1 MIKRNLLLI
10 LLTALVGI
18 AVFNASSS
26 DEQVNTISDI
36 NNGIEVNSL
45 KQVPSLSIEEIK
57 TEFVIL
63 NLWASWCIP
72 CQNEVDELLKISEQS
87 NITVIGILVD
97 DSVSNGREFI
107 KDNKITYKNVLEEEE
122 SDIVL
127 SQFSW
132 TGIPT
137 TLVLDRNLSILH
149 TLNGCLLYTSPSP
162 RDRTRSRMPSSA

>member
-18 AVFNASSS
+18 AVLNASSS
-26 DEQVNTISDI
+26 NEQVNTISDI
-36 NNGIEVNSL
+36 NNGIEVDSL
-45 KQVPSLSIEEIK
+45 KQLHSLSIEEIK
-57 TEFVIL
+57 TEFIIL

-97 DSVSNGREFI
+97 DSASNGREFI
-107 KDNKITYKNVLEEEE
+107 KDNKVTYKNILEEQE

-127 SQFSW
+127 SQFNW

-137 TLVLDRNLSILH
+137 TLVLDSNLLILH
-149 TLNGCLLYTSPSP
+149 TLNGEITANEIIELTK
-162 RDRTRSRMPSSA
+162 

>member
-10 LLTALVGI
+10 LLTALIGI

-36 NNGIEVNSL
+36 NNGIEVDSL

-97 DSVSNGREFI
+97 DSASNGKEFI
-107 KDNKITYKNVLEEEE
+107 KDNKITYKNILEEAE

-127 SQFSW
+127 SQFNW

-137 TLVLDRNLSILH
+137 TLVLDKNLSILH
-149 TLNGCLLYTSPSP
+149 TLNGEITANEIIELTK
-162 RDRTRSRMPSSA
+162 

>member
-36 NNGIEVNSL
+36 NNGIEVDSL
-45 KQVPSLSIEEIK
+45 KQIHSLSIEEIK

-97 DSVSNGREFI
+97 DSASNGREFI
-107 KDNKITYKNVLEEEE
+107 KDNRITYKNILEEEE

-149 TLNGCLLYTSPSP
+149 TLNGEITANEIIELTK
-162 RDRTRSRMPSSA
+162 

>member
-72 CQNEVDELLKISEQS
+72 CQNEVDELLKISKQS

-97 DSVSNGREFI
+97 DSASNGREFI
-107 KDNKITYKNVLEEEE
+107 NDNKIAYKNVLEEEE

-149 TLNGCLLYTSPSP
+149 TLNGEITANEIIELTK
-162 RDRTRSRMPSSA
+162 

>member
-18 AVFNASSS
+18 AVLNSSSS
-26 DEQVNTISDI
+26 DNQINTISDI
-36 NNGIEVNSL
+36 NNGIEVDSL

-57 TEFVIL
+57 TEFIIL

-97 DSVSNGREFI
+97 DSASNGREFI
-107 KDNKITYKNVLEEEE
+107 KDNKVTYKNVLEEEE

-149 TLNGCLLYTSPSP
+149 TLNGEITANEIIELTK
-162 RDRTRSRMPSSA
+162 

>member
-18 AVFNASSS
+18 AVLNASSS

-36 NNGIEVNSL
+36 NNGIEVDSL
-45 KQVPSLSIEEIK
+45 KQIPSLSIEEIE

-97 DSVSNGREFI
+97 DSASNGREFI
-107 KDNKITYKNVLEEEE
+107 KDNKITYKNILEEGE

-127 SQFSW
+127 SQFNW

-149 TLNGCLLYTSPSP
+149 TLNGEITANEIIELTK
-162 RDRTRSRMPSSA
+162 

>member
-36 NNGIEVNSL
+36 NNGIEVDSL

-97 DSVSNGREFI
+97 DSASNGREFI
-107 KDNKITYKNVLEEEE
+107 KENRITYKNILVEEE

-127 SQFSW
+127 SQFNW

-137 TLVLDRNLSILH
+137 TLVLDKNLSILH
-149 TLNGCLLYTSPSP
+149 TLNGEITANEIIELTK
-162 RDRTRSRMPSSA
+162 

>member
-36 NNGIEVNSL
+36 NNGIEVDSL

-97 DSVSNGREFI
+97 DSASNGREFI
-107 KDNKITYKNVLEEEE
+107 KDNKITYKNILEEED

-127 SQFSW
+127 SQFNW

-149 TLNGCLLYTSPSP
+149 TLNGEITANEIIELTK
-162 RDRTRSRMPSSA
+162 

>member
-36 NNGIEVNSL
+36 NNGIEVDSL

-72 CQNEVDELLKISEQS
+72 CQNEVDELLKISEQT

-97 DSVSNGREFI
+97 DSASNGREFI
-107 KDNKITYKNVLEEEE
+107 KNNKITYKNVLEEEE

-149 TLNGCLLYTSPSP
+149 TLNGEITANEIIELTK
-162 RDRTRSRMPSSA
+162 

>member
-36 NNGIEVNSL
+36 NNGIEVDSL

-97 DSVSNGREFI
+97 DSASNGRDFI
-107 KDNKITYKNVLEEEE
+107 KDNKITYENILEEEE

-127 SQFSW
+127 SQFNW

-149 TLNGCLLYTSPSP
+149 TLNGEITANEIIELTK
-162 RDRTRSRMPSSA
+162 

>member
-36 NNGIEVNSL
+36 NNGIEVDSL

-97 DSVSNGREFI
+97 DSASNGKEFI
-107 KDNKITYKNVLEEEE
+107 KDNKVTYKNILEEEE

-127 SQFSW
+127 SQFQW

-137 TLVLDRNLSILH
+137 TLVLDNNLLILH
-149 TLNGCLLYTSPSP
+149 TLNGEITANEIFELTK
-162 RDRTRSRMPSSA
+162 

>member
-18 AVFNASSS
+18 AVLNASSS
-26 DEQVNTISDI
+26 EEQVNTISDI
-36 NNGIEVNSL
+36 NNGIEVDSL
-45 KQVPSLSIEEIK
+45 KQVHSLSIEEIK

-97 DSVSNGREFI
+97 DSASNGREFI

-149 TLNGCLLYTSPSP
+149 TLNGEITANEIIELTK
-162 RDRTRSRMPSSA
+162 

>member
-36 NNGIEVNSL
+36 NNGIEVDSL

-97 DSVSNGREFI
+97 DSASNGREFI

-122 SDIVL
+122 SDVVL

-149 TLNGCLLYTSPSP
+149 TLNGEITANEIIGLTK
-162 RDRTRSRMPSSA
+162 

>member
-36 NNGIEVNSL
+36 NNGIEVDSL

-97 DSVSNGREFI
+97 DSASNGREFI
-107 KDNKITYKNVLEEEE
+107 KENSITYKNILEEAE

-127 SQFSW
+127 SQFNW

-137 TLVLDRNLSILH
+137 TLVLDKNLSILH
-149 TLNGCLLYTSPSP
+149 TFNGEITANEIIELTK
-162 RDRTRSRMPSSA
+162 

>member
-10 LLTALVGI
+10 FLTGLIGI
-18 AVFNASSS
+18 AVLNATNS
-26 DEQVNTISDI
+26 DEQTNTISDI
-36 NNGIEVNSL
+36 NNGIEVDSL
-45 KQVPSLSIEEIK
+45 KQLNSLSIEEIK

-97 DSVSNGREFI
+97 DSASNGKEFI
-107 KDNKITYKNVLEEEE
+107 KDNKITYKNILEEAE

-127 SQFSW
+127 SQFNW

-149 TLNGCLLYTSPSP
+149 TLNGEITANEIIELTK
-162 RDRTRSRMPSSA
+162 

>member
-10 LLTALVGI
+10 LLTALIGI
-18 AVFNASSS
+18 AVFNAASS

-36 NNGIEVNSL
+36 NNGIEVDSL
-45 KQVPSLSIEEIK
+45 KQLNSLSIEEIK

-97 DSVSNGREFI
+97 DSASNGKEFI
-107 KDNKITYKNVLEEEE
+107 KDNKITYKNILEEAE

-127 SQFSW
+127 SQFNW

-149 TLNGCLLYTSPSP
+149 TLNGEITANEIIELTK
-162 RDRTRSRMPSSA
+162 

>member
-36 NNGIEVNSL
+36 NNGIEVDAL

-72 CQNEVDELLKISEQS
+72 CQNEVDELLKISEQT

-97 DSVSNGREFI
+97 DSASNGREFI

-137 TLVLDRNLSILH
+137 TLILDRNLSILH
-149 TLNGCLLYTSPSP
+149 TLNGEITANEIIELTK
-162 RDRTRSRMPSSA
+162 

>member
-36 NNGIEVNSL
+36 NNGIEVDSL
-45 KQVPSLSIEEIK
+45 KQVPSLSIEEIE

-97 DSVSNGREFI
+97 DSAANGKEFI
-107 KDNKITYKNVLEEEE
+107 KDNKITYKNILEEAE

-127 SQFSW
+127 SQFNW

-137 TLVLDRNLSILH
+137 TLVLDKNLSILH
-149 TLNGCLLYTSPSP
+149 TLNGEITANEIIELTK
-162 RDRTRSRMPSSA
+162 

>member
-36 NNGIEVNSL
+36 NNGIEVDSL
-45 KQVPSLSIEEIK
+45 KQIHSLSIEEIK

-97 DSVSNGREFI
+97 DSASNGKEFI
-107 KDNKITYKNVLEEEE
+107 KDNKITYKNILEEAE

-127 SQFSW
+127 SQFNW

-137 TLVLDRNLSILH
+137 TLVLDRSLSILH
-149 TLNGCLLYTSPSP
+149 TFNGEITANEIIELTK
-162 RDRTRSRMPSSA
+162 

>member
-36 NNGIEVNSL
+36 NNGIEVDSL
-45 KQVPSLSIEEIK
+45 KQVPSLSVKEIK
-57 TEFVIL
+57 TDFVIL

-97 DSVSNGREFI
+97 DSASNGREFI

-149 TLNGCLLYTSPSP
+149 TLNGEITANEIIELTK
-162 RDRTRSRMPSSA
+162 

>member
-1 MIKRNLLLI
+1 MIKRNLLLM

-36 NNGIEVNSL
+36 NNGIEVDSL

-149 TLNGCLLYTSPSP
+149 TLNGEITANEIIELTK
-162 RDRTRSRMPSSA
+162 

>member
-18 AVFNASSS
+18 AVLNASSS

-36 NNGIEVNSL
+36 NNGIEVDSL

-72 CQNEVDELLKISEQS
+72 CQNEVGELLKISEQS

-97 DSVSNGREFI
+97 DSASNGREFI
-107 KDNKITYKNVLEEEE
+107 KDNKITYKNILEEAE

-127 SQFSW
+127 SQFNW

-149 TLNGCLLYTSPSP
+149 TLNGEIAADEIIELTK
-162 RDRTRSRMPSSA
+162 

>member
-18 AVFNASSS
+18 AVLNASSS
-26 DEQVNTISDI
+26 NEQVNTISDI
-36 NNGIEVNSL
+36 NNGIEVDSL
-45 KQVPSLSIEEIK
+45 KQVHSLGIEEIK
-57 TEFVIL
+57 TEYVIL

-97 DSVSNGREFI
+97 DSASNGKEFI
-107 KDNKITYKNVLEEEE
+107 KDNKITYKNILEEAE

-127 SQFSW
+127 SQFNW

-149 TLNGCLLYTSPSP
+149 TLNGEITANEIIELTK
-162 RDRTRSRMPSSA
+162 

>member
-36 NNGIEVNSL
+36 NNGIEVDSL
-45 KQVPSLSIEEIK
+45 KQLNSLSIEEIK

-97 DSVSNGREFI
+97 DSASNGREFI
-107 KDNKITYKNVLEEEE
+107 KDNKITYKNILEEAE

-127 SQFSW
+127 SQFNW

-149 TLNGCLLYTSPSP
+149 TLNGEITANEISELTK
-162 RDRTRSRMPSSA
+162 

>member
-36 NNGIEVNSL
+36 NNGIEVDSL

-97 DSVSNGREFI
+97 DSASNGREFI

-149 TLNGCLLYTSPSP
+149 TLNGEITANEIIELTK
-162 RDRTRSRMPSSA
+162 

>member
-36 NNGIEVNSL
+36 NNGIEVDSL

-137 TLVLDRNLSILH
+137 TLVLDRNLLILH
-149 TLNGCLLYTSPSP
+149 TLNGEITANEIIELTK
-162 RDRTRSRMPSSA
+162 

>member
-10 LLTALVGI
+10 LLTALVGV
-18 AVFNASSS
+18 AVLNSSSS
-26 DEQVNTISDI
+26 DVQVNTISDI
-36 NNGIEVNSL
+36 NNGIEVDSL

-149 TLNGCLLYTSPSP
+149 TLNGEITANEIIELTK
-162 RDRTRSRMPSSA
+162 

>member
-36 NNGIEVNSL
+36 NNGIEVDSL
-45 KQVPSLSIEEIK
+45 KQLPSLSIEEIK

-97 DSVSNGREFI
+97 DSASNGKEFI

-149 TLNGCLLYTSPSP
+149 TLNGEITANEIIELTK
-162 RDRTRSRMPSSA
+162 

>member
-36 NNGIEVNSL
+36 NNGIEVDSL

-72 CQNEVDELLKISEQS
+72 CQNEVDELLKISRQS

-97 DSVSNGREFI
+97 DSASNGREFI
-107 KDNKITYKNVLEEEE
+107 KENSITYKNILEEAE

-127 SQFSW
+127 SQFNW

-137 TLVLDRNLSILH
+137 TLVLDKNLSILH
-149 TLNGCLLYTSPSP
+149 TLNGEITANEIIELTK
-162 RDRTRSRMPSSA
+162 

>member
-36 NNGIEVNSL
+36 NNGIEVDSL

-57 TEFVIL
+57 TEYVIL
-63 NLWASWCIP
+63 NLWASWCVP
-72 CQNEVDELLKISEQS
+72 CQNEVDELLKISKQS

-97 DSVSNGREFI
+97 DSASNGREFI

-149 TLNGCLLYTSPSP
+149 TLNGEITANEIIELTK
-162 RDRTRSRMPSSA
+162 

>member
-10 LLTALVGI
+10 LLTALVAI

-26 DEQVNTISDI
+26 DEQVSTISDI

-137 TLVLDRNLSILH
+137 TLVLDSNLSILH
-149 TLNGCLLYTSPSP
+149 TLNGEITANEIIELTK
-162 RDRTRSRMPSSA
+162 